1 MSITWM
7 QHKDH
12 GVMPCYEQST
22 IDSNLKN
29 GWTYRDKEETV
40 TPDVTP
46 ESIPEIIETVKKTR
60 KRKV

>member
-29 GWTYRDKEETV
+29 GWTYKKDV
-40 TPDVTP
+40 MPDITP
-46 ESIPEIIETVKKTR
+46 EAIPEIIETVKKTR